1 MVASWPNSLAA
12 FVAALTECGY
22 TVGFTDPEPELSPIV
37 QPWRGNVRA
46 GAGLRTQREYK
57 ESIGRRLAA
66 R

>member
-12 FVAALTECGY
+12 YVAALTECGY
-22 TVGFTDPEPELSPIV
+22 TIGFTDPRPASVLLFDH
-37 QPWRGNVRA
+37 G
-46 GAGLRTQREYK
+46 GATAVLATGLRTQREYK